1 MKNIYLLFT
10 FCLLLLTSTAQE
22 QKEREPVKP
31 NYRLAAGFSPQ
42 KLQKLIFSTTIRPHW
57 IKHSDRFWYEY
68 TTSEGKK
75 WYLVDPSE
83 RKKEELFDHAEM
95 AAKITK
101 IVRNPF
107 DRQNIGI
114 QNLTFTEDE
123 KRIRFEVQSSK
134 DTVKSKKE
142 IEKLK
147 NKKDTLKKKVFH
159 LEYNLANKELK
170 EIPDTLKEKKQ
181 LAWANFSPDTTK
193 VFFAKNYNL
202 YWMDKEN
209 YEKAVQDEKDS
220 TIVEHQITTDGEQ
233 YYAWG
238 GDEYSTT
245 TGDDKEEKENREKRK
260 AVHFSWSP
268 DGKHFVLTRKDNRH
282 LNPLWV
288 INNVGKKRPTLETYK
303 YLMPGEKDSTEV
315 ELHIFDANTLES
327 KEINISSFKNQTL
340 SIFRQKR
347 DKSSYTGKYLI
358 NYWLGDDE
366 QFYIARSSRDLKRID
381 LLAVSVNGD
390 VNTLVEERSNLYLD
404 IKKPYLVNKG
414 RQFIHWSRRDGWG
427 HFYLYNQDGTLV
439 RQLTKGEYNCENI
452 TGYNENT
459 TTFTFTA
466 NGKEQDE
473 DPYYLHH
480 YSLTLQGSEP
490 KLLNPGNF
498 DHQVS
503 MSESGKYFVNNF
515 SRVDTVPVSNLYS
528 ATGELIMHLEEADLS
543 QLFNAGYQFPEPFK
557 VKAGDGIT
565 DLYGVMYKP
574 FDFDSTKLYPIIE
587 YVYPG
592 PQTEAVNKSFGRSM
606 DRIDRLAQMGFVV
619 ITVGNR
625 GGHPARS
632 QWYHTYGYGNLRDYG
647 LEDKKVAVEQLAA
660 RHSFI
665 DIEKVGITGHSGG
678 GFMSTAA
685 MLVYPDFFKVAVS
698 GAGNH
703 ENNIY
708 NRWWSERHHGVVEK
722 INEKGD
728 TTFSYHID
736 KNTDIAKNLK
746 GKLLLATGDID
757 NNVHPA
763 NSIRMVEALIKAHK
777 RFDFLLLP
785 GQRHGFGN
793 MTEYFFWAM
802 ADYFA
807 EHLLGESKRNEVDI
821 TDINREVPKKR

>member
-288 INNVGKKRPTLETYK
+288 INNVGKK
-303 YLMPGEKDSTEV
+303 
-315 ELHIFDANTLES
+315 
-327 KEINISSFKNQTL
+327 
-340 SIFRQKR
+340 
-347 DKSSYTGKYLI
+347 
-358 NYWLGDDE
+358 
-366 QFYIARSSRDLKRID
+366 
-381 LLAVSVNGD
+381 
-390 VNTLVEERSNLYLD
+390 
-404 IKKPYLVNKG
+404 
-414 RQFIHWSRRDGWG
+414 
-427 HFYLYNQDGTLV
+427 
-439 RQLTKGEYNCENI
+439 
-452 TGYNENT
+452 
-459 TTFTFTA
+459 
-466 NGKEQDE
+466 
-473 DPYYLHH
+473 
-480 YSLTLQGSEP
+480 
-490 KLLNPGNF
+490 
-498 DHQVS
+498 
-503 MSESGKYFVNNF
+503 
-515 SRVDTVPVSNLYS
+515 
-528 ATGELIMHLEEADLS
+528 
-543 QLFNAGYQFPEPFK
+543 
-557 VKAGDGIT
+557 
-565 DLYGVMYKP
+565 
-574 FDFDSTKLYPIIE
+574 
-587 YVYPG
+587 
-592 PQTEAVNKSFGRSM
+592 
-606 DRIDRLAQMGFVV
+606 
-619 ITVGNR
+619 
-625 GGHPARS
+625 
-632 QWYHTYGYGNLRDYG
+632 
-647 LEDKKVAVEQLAA
+647 
-660 RHSFI
+660 
-665 DIEKVGITGHSGG
+665 
-678 GFMSTAA
+678 
-685 MLVYPDFFKVAVS
+685 
-698 GAGNH
+698 
-703 ENNIY
+703 
-708 NRWWSERHHGVVEK
+708 
-722 INEKGD
+722 
-728 TTFSYHID
+728 
-736 KNTDIAKNLK
+736 
-746 GKLLLATGDID
+746 
-757 NNVHPA
+757 
-763 NSIRMVEALIKAHK
+763 
-777 RFDFLLLP
+777 
-785 GQRHGFGN
+785 
-793 MTEYFFWAM
+793 
-802 ADYFA
+802 
-807 EHLLGESKRNEVDI
+807 
-821 TDINREVPKKR
+821 